1 MGKSCWILAAVLVQN
16 HGDFIAKP
24 GCRTI
29 WECDHMRSCSNTR
42 NLSFMS
48 FDTSSRKVILNHVVY
63 IYMPMATS
71 QTIDL
76 IAQPRFSEYP
86 LSGTAAAK
94 RLWTSD
100 GWDVYL
106 PEGKKNR
113 GFWPCFG
120 LIPTLKH
127 HPQTP
132 GPLGPPGSIFAR
144 PTLQTAT
151 GPAVVATA
159 GESLGGTQARSPG
172 TMWALM
178 WSSWRVNHK
187 GCCGCCL
194 DGFLFQVLVPTSQFG
209 WISWGSTISS
219 FPSDVDVKL
228 MSI

>member
-1 MGKSCWILAAVLVQN
+1 
-16 HGDFIAKP
+16 
-24 GCRTI
+24 
-29 WECDHMRSCSNTR
+29 
-42 NLSFMS
+42 
-48 FDTSSRKVILNHVVY
+48 
-63 IYMPMATS
+63 MATS
-71 QTIDL
+71 QT

-106 PEGKKNR
+106 PEGKKQR
-113 GFWPCFG
+113 LLTMFW
-120 LIPTLKH
+120 T
-127 HPQTP
+127 HPHLETSSSNS
-132 GPLGPPGSIFAR
+132 GPFRPPGSIFAR

-172 TMWALM
+172 TMWALV

-209 WISWGSTISS
+209 WIPWGKYNLKLSIGRWCQV
-219 FPSDVDVKL
+219 DVDIRSKYRWQ
-228 MSI
+228 SRQPHDYFP

>member
-63 IYMPMATS
+63 IYAHGNKSNYWPNCPTKVFRVPTEWNCSCKKVMDQWWMGC
-71 QTIDL
+71 
-76 IAQPRFSEYP
+76 
-86 LSGTAAAK
+86 LSS
-94 RLWTSD
+94 R
-100 GWDVYL
+100 
-106 PEGKKNR
+106 GKKNR